1 MMRSQRLRAAWRTP
15 RRKSRAPSFVVLSA
29 AALLVTAPLIGVLG
43 WIPDFNLDF
52 RAREAGAAPSE
63 ANRVAR
69 SGFILFSSLDD
80 DTCREYEFD
89 NMNGSQRNNGVV
101 DCETATREIMRNQA
115 AARLKAF
122 SGGFSSK

>member
-1 MMRSQRLRAAWRTP
+1 MRSQRLRAARRTP
-15 RRKSRAPSFVVLSA
+15 RRKSRASSFVVLSA
-29 AALLVTAPLIGVLG
+29 ATLLLTAPLIGALG

-52 RAREAGAAPSE
+52 RARETAAARLE
-63 ANRVAR
+63 ANRIAR
-69 SGFILFSSLDD
+69 IGFILFSSLDGG
-80 DTCREYEFD
+80 TCREYEFD
-89 NMNGSQRNNGVV
+89 NMNGSQRSFGVV